1 MACFVKKNKPKVL
14 LLVLVFWSLQFEKNS
29 FWSKRLQLSKAI

>member
-14 LLVLVFWSLQFEKNS
+14 LLVLMFWSLQFDKNS
-29 FWSKRLQLSKAI
+29 F